1 LEAVASLL
9 EGRGLPKI
17 GGLVGGRYVRPGKAF
32 FDREYGIMKQIRC
45 RRSTS
50 ALTGKE
56 SGSED
61 EKPKV
66 SQL

>member
-32 FDREYGIMKQIRC
+32 FDREYGIHEADQV
-45 RRSTS
+45 S
-50 ALTGKE
+50 AQHISVNRKAAGL
-56 SGSED
+56 
-61 EKPKV
+61 
-66 SQL
+66 